1 MGSLFYMSGE
11 QVQGE
16 ELDGRSDLYSV
27 GVSLYELVTGSRPF
41 QGKSDF
47 DIMIAQLQQT
57 PMPPIEMMPDLP
69 KALNDIIMI
78 SLEKDPAKRFQTAEA
93 FSAAL
98 GSITPAH
105 INATPMQASASGL
118 MPTVTA
124 PAPPAPRTPTQAMAV
139 GGAVSAPGGY
149 APITNQPVVMAP
161 QAEAPAAATL
171 PPPEP
176 SHGVPPPSRSK
187 GYRGLYM
194 TLGALIALAILV
206 LAATQLPRFLKT
218 RASGD
223 QTAQVTTTA
232 TPNTGAPNTPTVDTS
247 TQPQTGAP
255 SSSSASTSP
264 APDATQATGAF
275 GAGNA
280 SNPPVESGASSS
292 LPSGFPS
299 TENPVNQGGSTTH
312 TPKKSPKNH
321 NTPLNQAAGG
331 GQNASPQGA
340 GGAGQVAQ
348 PPAEN
353 NALNAQELEEL
364 TDQHDK
370 LAVRALAANDS
381 VESLRKQMAAG
392 GNNLRSDI
400 SASQTRMKMYMDK
413 FDAAMD
419 AKDPVAA
426 KKYMSLAERE
436 VETLEKFF
444 GH

>member
-1 MGSLFYMSGE
+1 
-11 QVQGE
+11 
-16 ELDGRSDLYSV
+16 
-27 GVSLYELVTGSRPF
+27 
-41 QGKSDF
+41 
-47 DIMIAQLQQT
+47 MIAQLQQT
-57 PMPPIEMMPDLP
+57 PMPPIEIRPDLP
-69 KALNDIIMI
+69 KALNDIIVI
-78 SLEKDPAKRFQTAEA
+78 SLEKDRTKRFQTAEA

-118 MPTVTA
+118 MPTVAA

-161 QAEAPAAATL
+161 QPEAPAVTTP

-176 SHGVPPPSRSK
+176 SHGVPPPSGAK

-194 TLGALIALAILV
+194 TLGALIALAIIV
-206 LAATQLPRFLKT
+206 LAAWQIPRILKT
-218 RASGD
+218 RASGE
-223 QTAQVTTTA
+223 QAAQVTTPA
-232 TPNTGAPNTPTVDTS
+232 TPNNGAPGTPTADTS

-264 APDATQATGAF
+264 GPDATQATGAF

-280 SNPPVESGASSS
+280 GNPPVESGASSS

-331 GQNASPQGA
+331 GQNASPPGA

-353 NALNAQELEEL
+353 NAVNAQELEEL

-413 FDAAMD
+413 FDAAMN